1 MRYTTIIDIT
11 ELEAVWRNSNASRI
25 YTYMALKAGYH
36 DTDRDLL
43 QISTRVLGYRLGM
56 THSTVR
62 HALHVLEK
70 SGLITRQGEMFQIK
84 KWVPQD
90 NITERPKTKRLQK
103 LADEAAERQRQDE
116 QRELENAIET
126 AKRQKFEQEG
136 KTPYMVYYE
145 SLMKL
150 AEAGDEEAMKKV
162 INNRSRYNY
171 HKAAVESRIKNKK
184 P

>member
-1 MRYTTIIDIT
+1 MRYTTVIDIT
-11 ELEAVWRNSNASRI
+11 ELEAVWRNPNASRI
-25 YTYMALKAGYH
+25 YIYMALKAGYH

-43 QISTRVLGYRLGM
+43 QISTRVLGYRLNM

-70 SGLITRQGEMFQIK
+70 SGLITRQGEMFLIK
-84 KWVPQD
+84 KWVLQD
-90 NITERPKTKRLQK
+90 TITERPKTKRLQK
-103 LADEAAERQRQDE
+103 LADEAAERQRQDQ
-116 QRELENAIET
+116 QRELERAIET
-126 AKRQKFEQEG
+126 AQRQKLEQEG

-162 INNRSRYNY
+162 IKNRPQYER